1 MEGWISPSPSL
12 CAFRLYDEAGHD
24 LGNGCRAGASG
35 GSLLFIK
42 LAIPEC
48 NKFVSEIV
56 FLSLSIGLSYGKNLG
71 GDILIGTNCRMFAE
85 AFYHPNRTYPQ
96 RFY

>member
-24 LGNGCRAGASG
+24 LGKGCRAGASG
-35 GSLLFIK
+35 GSLLFIT

-56 FLSLSIGLSYGKNLG
+56 FLRPSIGLSYGKNLEG
-71 GDILIGTNCRMFAE
+71 HILIGANCKRFAR
-85 AFYHPNRTYPQ
+85 ANF
-96 RFY
+96 